1 MCTCRRCIIA
11 WHTRREDDRFVQ
23 ALSDPVGTDESMKN
37 EADEQEFMRLCEHI
51 PDSDCRRTTGLLQ
64 TETPRVRH
72 EMKSGQATYVI
83 TPMVYKP
90 AETITEEKK
99 RLALQRE
106 REEQAAA
113 RANLKLEMALKP
125 VVPATVMLSRRA
137 NHVVARTLIESR
149 SAGGGLVPGYHEA
162 TCFVYKG
169 MPRTQFDQKTKDWIL
184 ALKDHDLLVSR
195 LSSVPGLKPNLKA

>member
-1 MCTCRRCIIA
+1 MI
-11 WHTRREDDRFVQ
+11 
-23 ALSDPVGTDESMKN
+23 
-37 EADEQEFMRLCEHI
+37 
-51 PDSDCRRTTGLLQ
+51 
-64 TETPRVRH
+64 
-72 EMKSGQATYVI
+72 
-83 TPMVYKP
+83 YKP

-99 RLALQRE
+99 RLARQRE

-137 NHVVARTLIESR
+137 NHVVARTLIKSR

-184 ALKDHDLLVSR
+184 ALKDHDLLVLR